1 MDSVEIA
8 AILTLGGG
16 LVGAYTKLQS
26 DMARIKE
33 RVHRIE
39 KREDEVSRML
49 TRVGEAIIRV
59 EKALVKAG
67 LIDIDS

>member
-8 AILTLGGG
+8 ALLTLGGG
-16 LVGAYTKLQS
+16 LVGAYTKLQA

-33 RVHRIE
+33 RIYRIE

-67 LIDIDS
+67 LIDIDT